1 MSRGIVRLLAIAF
14 LWVML
19 ARMLHASSALSPT
32 VDEQSHISRGLAVLR
47 TGDLRLRI
55 GHPIG
60 LNVWQALPLALDST
74 VRLPLE
80 HESWVNAAWDR
91 FGEQFLWRVNEN
103 LDGIVFRSR
112 VMVMLLTLV
121 LGAIVFRWAQELYGA
136 PGGLL
141 ALTLYTLDPNI
152 LAHGMLATTDVGVA
166 LFIFAAVFA
175 LWRTARVSDRRWF
188 VTAGVFAG
196 LALLSK
202 FSALVL
208 VPIFV
213 ALAWL
218 SARMARARGS
228 LVSRRFIS
236 KRGVV
241 SGLLVL
247 VAALLVVLI
256 VYALRVDLYLDE
268 FGFLL
273 ANTGTHP
280 SFLLGQRSIEGWWYY
295 FPVTFLLKTPLPTL
309 LLIGLAAVLSAR
321 HRIWRDELF
330 LLVPA
335 LLYFL
340 FGALSG
346 FNVGYRHLFP
356 TLLFLLVFASKSV
369 QAWQPSR
376 IILRL
381 RSGQAY
387 HASRLRGF
395 IPGLAIGL
403 LVLWLALSSFAA
415 HPNYIASFNELAPTP
430 HYDVLVDSNL
440 DWGQGLKQLR
450 SYLDEN
456 GIKRVSLSYFGTA
469 DPAVYGI
476 AYDPLPRW
484 PPPKSVDFVPANP
497 APGVYAISAS
507 NLQGVLLDDSSAFDW
522 FHRRSPDAIVGGS
535 ILVYNVA
542 ADPNPPQAVGLCRVP
557 WTPVN
562 EDEVNA
568 LFGRTGLRVVRFDCA
583 NAGWWPDGP
592 AWYVL
597 PPAGPYSSESPAF
610 DFGRI
615 EYVRRRRDDSVVY
628 RVLRKQMPVDP
639 RGASSNVLARF
650 DGGLTLLRISDLHD
664 RTAGQVFYL
673 ISVWRVDAPLKPPV
687 SIFAHLLD
695 PNGVLID
702 DADGLGVPAE
712 AMRPGDTIAQWHSL
726 SIPHDVPEGQYMLE
740 FGFYRLDTLERYSV
754 MVDGKPV
761 DQRVLTQPFN
771 VTQ

>member
-1 MSRGIVRLLAIAF
+1 VSRWIVRLLALAL

-19 ARMLHASSALSPT
+19 ARMLHASSALSPI
-32 VDEQSHISRGLAVLR
+32 VDEQSHISRGLTVLR

-74 VRLPLE
+74 VRLPLD
-80 HESWVNAAWDR
+80 HESWANAAWDR

-103 LDGIVFRSR
+103 PDGIVFRSR

-121 LGAIVFRWAQELYGA
+121 LGAIVFRWAEELRLAGV

-166 LFIFAAVFA
+166 LFIFAALFA
-175 LWRTARVSDRRWF
+175 LWRTARTPDRRWF
-188 VTAGVFAG
+188 VAAGVFAG
-196 LALLSK
+196 LALVSK
-202 FSALVL
+202 YSALVL
-208 VPIFV
+208 VPIFIG
-213 ALAWL
+213 LAWL
-218 SARMARARGS
+218 SARMARASGP
-228 LVSRRFIS
+228 LVSGRFIS
-236 KRGVV
+236 KRGAA

-247 VAALLVVLI
+247 VTALLVVLI
-256 VYALRVDLYLDE
+256 VYALRVDRYLDE
-268 FGFLL
+268 FRFLL

-321 HRIWRDELF
+321 HRSWRDELF

-340 FGALSG
+340 FGAFSG
-346 FNVGYRHLFP
+346 FNVGYRHLLP
-356 TLLFLLVFASKSV
+356 TLLFLLVFASKSR

-381 RSGQAY
+381 RSGQAD

-395 IPGLAIGL
+395 LPGLAIGL

-415 HPNYIASFNELAPTP
+415 HPNTIAYFNELAPTP

-469 DPAVYGI
+469 DPAAYGV

-484 PPPKSVDFVPANP
+484 PPPRQTDFVPANP

-507 NLQGVLLDDSSAFDW
+507 NLQGVLLDDPSAFDR
-522 FHRRSPDAIVGGS
+522 FRRRDPDAVVGGS
-535 ILVYNVA
+535 ILIYHVS
-542 ADPNPPQAVGLCRVP
+542 ADPNPPQAVGLCREP
-557 WTPVN
+557 WTPVD
-562 EDEVNA
+562 DEKVNA
-568 LFGRTGLRVVRFDCA
+568 LFGREGLRVVRFDCA
-583 NAGWWPDGP
+583 NAWWWPAVP
-592 AWYVL
+592 AWYVVPPSDIDYRISGFTEYERRRPDDSAIYRVFRNL
-597 PPAGPYSSESPAF
+597 PPEQVARDLLDPPA
-610 DFGRI
+610 
-615 EYVRRRRDDSVVY
+615 S
-628 RVLRKQMPVDP
+628 
-639 RGASSNVLARF
+639 F
-650 DGGLTLLRISDLHD
+650 DGGLTLLGF
-664 RTAGQVFYL
+664 TWFGAPKAGEVFEVE
-673 ISVWRVDAPLKPPV
+673 SAWRVDAPPSPPV
-687 SIFAHLLD
+687 SIFAHLLHPD
-695 PNGVLID
+695 GALIAG
-702 DADGLGVPAE
+702 ADGLGVPAE
-712 AMRPGDTIAQWHSL
+712 LLQPGDVFVQRHRF
-726 SIPHDVPEGQYMLE
+726 DVPAQATTGELHVE
-740 FGFYRLDTLERYSV
+740 FGFYRLDTLERYPV
-754 MVDGKPV
+754 LVDGKPA
-761 DQRVLTQPFN
+761 DQRVLTKPGG
-771 VTQ
+771 VVP

>member
-1 MSRGIVRLLAIAF
+1 MSRWIVRLLALAL
-14 LWVML
+14 LWIML
-19 ARMLHASSALSPT
+19 ARMLHASSALSPI

-80 HESWVNAAWDR
+80 HESWANAAWDR

-103 LDGIVFRSR
+103 PDGIVFRSR

-121 LGAIVFRWAQELYGA
+121 LGAIVFRWAEELYGE
-136 PGGLL
+136 PSGLL

-152 LAHGMLATTDVGVA
+152 LAHGMLATTDVGVT
-166 LFIFAAVFA
+166 LFIVAAVFA
-175 LWRTARVSDRRWF
+175 LWRAARMPDRRWF
-188 VTAGVFAG
+188 VAAGVFAG
-196 LALLSK
+196 LALVSK
-202 FSALVL
+202 YSALVL

-213 ALAWL
+213 ALAL
-218 SARMARARGS
+218 LLIGVARASGA

-236 KRGVV
+236 KRGAV

-247 VAALLVVLI
+247 VTALLVVLI

-295 FPVTFLLKTPLPTL
+295 FPVTFLLKTPLSTL

-321 HRIWRDELF
+321 HRSWRDELF

-356 TLLFLLVFASKSV
+356 TLLFFLVFASKSG

-376 IILRL
+376 ITC
-381 RSGQAY
+381 

-395 IPGLAIGL
+395 ISTLVIGL
-403 LVLWLALSSFAA
+403 LMLWLALSSFTA
-415 HPNYIASFNELAPTP
+415 HPNYIAYFNELAPTP

-450 SYLDEN
+450 SYLDEH
-456 GIKRVSLSYFGTA
+456 GIERVRLGYFGTA
-469 DPAVYGI
+469 DPVAYGI

-484 PPPKSVDFVPANP
+484 PPPRSVDFVPANP

-507 NLQGVLLDDSSAFDW
+507 NLQGVLLDEPSAFDW
-522 FHRRSPDAIVGGS
+522 FRRRDPDAVVGGS
-535 ILVYNVA
+535 ILIYHVS
-542 ADPNPPQAVGLCRVP
+542 ADPDPPQAVGLCREP
-557 WTPVN
+557 WTPVD
-562 EDEVNA
+562 DEKVNA
-568 LFGRTGLRVVRFDCA
+568 LFGREGLRVVRFDCVDA
-583 NAGWWPDGP
+583 WWWPDEP
-592 AWYVL
+592 TWYVV
-597 PPAGPYSSESPAF
+597 PPDVLDPPVKVVT
-610 DFGRI
+610 
-615 EYVRRRRDDSVVY
+615 YVRRRQDDTIVF
-628 RVLRKQMPVDP
+628 RALRGPDVAPAPDHP
-639 RGASSNVLARF
+639 LDTPARF
-650 DGGLTLLRISDLHD
+650 EGGLTLLGFNGSGGATTGNALVVD
-664 RTAGQVFYL
+664 
-673 ISVWRVDAPLKPPV
+673 SVWRVDAPPNPPV
-687 SIFAHLLD
+687 SVFAHLLD
-695 PNGVLID
+695 PDGAFVLA
-702 DADGLGVPAE
+702 ADGLGVPVE
-712 AMRPGDTIAQWHSL
+712 SMRVGDVIAQRHQF
-726 SIPHDVPEGQYMLE
+726 DVSPDAATGEYTIE
-740 FGFYRLDTLERYSV
+740 FGFYRLDTLERY
-754 MVDGKPV
+754 PV
-761 DQRVLTQPFN
+761 IVAGRMAGREIRVGPFAIRR
-771 VTQ
+771 

>member
-1 MSRGIVRLLAIAF
+1 MVSRWIVRLLALAL

-19 ARMLHASSALSPT
+19 ARMLHASSALSPI

-60 LNVWQALPLALDST
+60 LNVWQTLPLALDST

-80 HESWVNAAWDR
+80 HESWANAAWDR

-103 LDGIVFRSR
+103 PDGIVFRSR

-121 LGAIVFRWAQELYGA
+121 LGAIVFRWAEELYGE
-136 PGGLL
+136 PGGLV

-152 LAHGMLATTDVGVA
+152 LAHGMLATTDVGVT

-175 LWRTARVSDRRWF
+175 LWRTARMPDRRWF
-188 VTAGVFAG
+188 VAAGVFAG
-196 LALLSK
+196 LALVSK
-202 FSALVL
+202 YSALVL
-208 VPIFV
+208 VPIFIV
-213 ALAWL
+213 LAWL
-218 SARMARARGS
+218 SVGMARASGPP
-228 LVSRRFIS
+228 VSRRFIS
-236 KRGVV
+236 KRGAA

-309 LLIGLAAVLSAR
+309 LLIGLAIVLGVR
-321 HRIWRDELF
+321 HQSWRDELF

-335 LLYFL
+335 LLYLL
-340 FGALSG
+340 FDALSG

-356 TLLFLLVFASKSV
+356 TLLFLLVFASKPG
-369 QAWQPSR
+369 QAWQRSR

-395 IPGLAIGL
+395 IPRLVIGL

-415 HPNYIASFNELAPTP
+415 HPNYIAYFNELAPTP

-450 SYLDEN
+450 SYLDEH
-456 GIKRVSLSYFGTA
+456 GIERVRLGYFGTA
-469 DPAVYGI
+469 DPAAYGI

-484 PPPKSVDFVPANP
+484 PPPRSVDFVPANP
-497 APGVYAISAS
+497 SPGVYAVSAS

-542 ADPNPPQAVGLCRVP
+542 ADPDLPRAVGLCRDP
-557 WTPVN
+557 WTAL
-562 EDEVNA
+562 DEQAVDA
-568 LFGRTGLRVVRFDCA
+568 LFDHAGLRVVRFDCDEA
-583 NAGWWPDGP
+583 WWWPDGP
-592 AWYVL
+592 AWYVVPSDL
-597 PPAGPYSSESPAF
+597 NTSPVA
-610 DFGRI
+610 DV
-615 EYVRRRRDDSVVY
+615 EYERRRRDGSAVF
-628 RVLRKQMPVDP
+628 RVLRHHGSPPEPDRRLDVP
-639 RGASSNVLARF
+639 TRF
-650 DGGLTLLRISDLHD
+650 AGGLTLLGFNWPGEWNPGKRIE
-664 RTAGQVFYL
+664 VE
-673 ISVWRVDAPLKPPV
+673 SVWRVDEPLTPPV

-695 PNGVLID
+695 ARGAFVAG
-702 DADGLGVPAE
+702 ADGLGAPAE
-712 AMRPGDTIAQWHSL
+712 LLQPGDVIVQRHRFEAPATL
-726 SIPHDVPEGQYMLE
+726 PEGEYAVE
-740 FGFYRLDTLERYSV
+740 FGFYRLDTLERYPV
-754 MVDGKPV
+754 LVDGNPV
-761 DQRVLTQPFN
+761 DERVLTTPGW
-771 VTQ
+771 VIP